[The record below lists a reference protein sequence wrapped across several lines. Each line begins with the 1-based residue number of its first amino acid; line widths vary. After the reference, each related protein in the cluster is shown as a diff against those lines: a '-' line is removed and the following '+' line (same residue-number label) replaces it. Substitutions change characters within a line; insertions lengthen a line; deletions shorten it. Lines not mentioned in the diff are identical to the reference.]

1 MLAFCWQHCWANVGK
16 LCWANVILLIGPQL
30 AQHVGS
36 LLAQHQ
42 YANKVNYLP
51 TICQQ
56 CQLFANSLPT
66 SSSFKI
72 MLDQCWS
79 NSSMP
84 TMASVCQTCFSC
96 ISCYVLRNIYLQYI
110 MYFILAGQ
118 SRLSCGECDITLVS
132 NEQLSSVD
140 WFNNLQKLYLN
151 FICFF
156 GLVLSIFCLCIKLF
170 NH

>member
-1 MLAFCWQHCWANVGK
+1 MQRIICKQEIRSSTRCRQDRTTGRRVTITNNKSNKFNAMTKKITQPRQQTCVGPILAFCWQHCWANVGK
-16 LCWANVILLIGPQL
+16 LCWANVILLIGPQ
-30 AQHVGS
+30 
-36 LLAQHQ
+36 LAQHQ

-79 NSSMP
+79 NNSMP

-96 ISCYVLRNIYLQYI
+96 ISYYVVRNIYLQNNVY
-110 MYFILAGQ
+110 YFG
-118 SRLSCGECDITLVS
+118 R
-132 NEQLSSVD
+132 
-140 WFNNLQKLYLN
+140 
-151 FICFF
+151 
-156 GLVLSIFCLCIKLF
+156 SIQAVMWRV
-170 NH
+170 